1 MRRLLMLAP
10 PLRTSMS
17 PRFRCSARLEC
28 RNHWHRIVCQRS
40 ALQGIAK
47 LSDMLS
53 LEWYQKAP
61 KLLTKGFSL
70 SGNSAYLS

>member
-28 RNHWHRIVCQRS
+28 RNHWHRIVCQHS
-40 ALQGIAK
+40 ALQVIAK
-47 LSDMLS
+47 LSDIIS
-53 LEWYQKAP
+53 LEWCQKAP
-61 KLLTKGFSL
+61 NYSLKASPFPEIPLT
-70 SGNSAYLS
+70 